1 MALLQGSSYYLEFK
15 ITDTNGSLVTSDIVQ
30 KATFTLG
37 DITKEDA
44 DIEFNAETGMWE
56 VFLSEEETFALVGGA
71 VEWQARFLFTNG
83 VVDGT
88 ATKRGFVYESKNKVR
103 LSGGGENA

>member
-15 ITDTNGSLVTSDIVQ
+15 ITDVDGNLVTDELVKKS
-30 KATFTLG
+30 TFTLG
-37 DITKEDA
+37 NITKEDA
-44 DIEFNAETGMWE
+44 DIEFNKETGMWE
-56 VFLSEEETFALVGGA
+56 VFLSEEETFSLVGGI
-71 VEWQARFLFTNG
+71 VDWQARFLFIND

-88 ATKRGFVYESKNKVR
+88 ATKRGYVYESKNKVR